1 MKVVTNTQLV
11 ESRSKWAKRLAP
23 FTMLFLV
30 GGLITNFLSI
40 SQPEYFRPTL
50 ILLALGFVSAII
62 SSNLVNNWVREPRAD
77 QVLTQSLKKFGND
90 YMLYNYTG
98 PIRHVLIAPDGLYAI
113 VVKNH
118 DGEITVNG
126 RKVSRK
132 FTWKRLIRMFADEGL
147 GSPVAEAENRAGKL
161 AKSLNKEFPEMDVP
175 PVKPL
180 LLFSNKEAQVLINQP
195 DVPALTTS
203 QIKTYLR
210 EEGKNRVV
218 SANVRKQL
226 AAYLDNE

>member
-1 MKVVTNTQLV
+1 MKVVTDTQLV
-11 ESRSKWAKRLAP
+11 ESRAKWAKRIAP
-23 FTMLFLV
+23 FTLLFLV

-50 ILLALGFVSAII
+50 ILLALGFVSAIV

-77 QVLTQSLKKFGND
+77 QVLTQILKKFSND
-90 YMLYNYTG
+90 YQLFNYTG

-132 FTWKRLIRMFADEGL
+132 FTWKRLVKMFADEGL
-147 GSPVAEAENRAGKL
+147 GSPIAEAENRAAKL
-161 AKSLNKEFPEMDVP
+161 AKSLNREFPDMDVP

-180 LLFSNKEAQVLINQP
+180 LLFSNKEAQVTVNQP
-195 DVPALTTS
+195 DVPALVTS
-203 QIKTYLR
+203 EIKNYLR

-218 SANVRKQL
+218 SSDVRKKL
-226 AAYLDNE
+226 AEYLGGE

>member
-1 MKVVTNTQLV
+1 MKVVTDTQLV
-11 ESRSKWAKRLAP
+11 ESRAKWAKRIAP
-23 FTMLFLV
+23 FTLLFLV

-77 QVLTQSLKKFGND
+77 QVLTQVLKKFGND
-90 YMLYNYTG
+90 YLLFNYTG

-132 FTWKRLIRMFADEGL
+132 FTWKRLIKMFADEGL
-147 GSPVAEAENRAGKL
+147 GSPIAEAENRAGKL
-161 AKSLNKEFPEMDVP
+161 AKSLNREFPDMDVP

-180 LLFSNKEAQVLINQP
+180 LLFSNKDAQVSVNQP
-195 DVPALTTS
+195 DVPALVTNE
-203 QIKTYLR
+203 IKNYLR
-210 EEGKNRVV
+210 QEGKTRVV
-218 SANVRKQL
+218 PTDVRKEL
-226 AAYLDNE
+226 AEYLGGE